1 MTNSLLPSVFGDGTK
16 TPPAFQSLHK
26 EIDRVFDEFRGFF
39 PGFKEMEPFDA
50 DGNIVP
56 KLDVCETDTE
66 VEITAELP
74 GVEEKDLDVTVAGN
88 VLTLKGQKSSK
99 HEKEEKDYKL
109 VERSYG
115 SFARTLPF
123 AFDIDSK
130 DVSAK
135 FADGVLQITIKKP
148 PEVQEKA
155 QKIKISKA
163 N

>member
-1 MTNSLLPSVFGDGTK
+1 MTNSLLPSVFGNGAK
-16 TPPAFQSLHK
+16 TPPAFQSLQK
-26 EIDRVFDEFRGFF
+26 EIDRVFDEFQGVF
-39 PGFKEMEPFDA
+39 PGFKKMEPIDT

-56 KLDVCETDTE
+56 KLDVSETDQE

-74 GVEEKDLDVTVAGN
+74 GVEEKDLDIAVAGN
-88 VLTLKGQKSSK
+88 VLTLKGEKFAK

-123 AFDIDSK
+123 AFDINPK

-135 FADGVLQITIKKP
+135 FTDGVLKISIKKP
-148 PEVQEKA
+148 PELKEKT

-163 N
+163 A